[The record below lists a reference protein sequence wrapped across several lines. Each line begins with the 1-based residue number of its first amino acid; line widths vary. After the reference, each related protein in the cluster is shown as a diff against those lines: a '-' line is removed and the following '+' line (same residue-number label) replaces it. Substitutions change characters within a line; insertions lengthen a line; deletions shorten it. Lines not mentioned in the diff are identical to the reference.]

1 MTDLNYQPVNN
12 IGGNYLVRVVP
23 AIGTTPNLAPG
34 APITFREGFRW
45 YFIYGTDQ
53 TKLYD
58 EKQSIS
64 DNGPYWEL
72 TIGLFVPGDA
82 ADRRKQLA
90 EMVRYR
96 YILQCEDNTG
106 LLRQIGTFEQ
116 PLELT
121 YEFST
126 GKSVGDLRGYML
138 SFKGTLSEAPRI
150 L

>member
-1 MTDLNYQPVNN
+1 MTDLNLQPINN

-23 AIGTTPNLAPG
+23 AIGTTPNLAPDS
-34 APITFREGFRW
+34 PITFRDGFRW
-45 YFIYGTDQ
+45 YAIYGSDQ
-53 TKLYD
+53 TKRYD
-58 EKQSIS
+58 EKQSGS
-64 DNGPYWEL
+64 DNGAYWEL
-72 TIGLFVPGDA
+72 TIGLFVPGDD
-82 ADRRKQLA
+82 ADRRRQLG

-96 YILQCEDNTG
+96 YILQCEDNNS
-106 LLRQIGTFEQ
+106 LLRQVGSFEQ

-138 SFKGTLSEAPRI
+138 TFKGTLSDAPAI